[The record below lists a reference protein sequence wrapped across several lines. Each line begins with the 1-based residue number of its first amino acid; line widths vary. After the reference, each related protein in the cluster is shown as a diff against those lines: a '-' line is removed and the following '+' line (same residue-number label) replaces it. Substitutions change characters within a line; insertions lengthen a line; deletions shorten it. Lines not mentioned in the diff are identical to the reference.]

1 MQESPDTLIRKQNV
15 YARHKNGSTSYHMIV
30 PREFGE
36 AHDLEHNREVLVEY
50 GEVMTVRPL
59 KRRRVAST

>member
-1 MQESPDTLIRKQNV
+1 
-15 YARHKNGSTSYHMIV
+15 MIV

-59 KRRRVAST
+59 KRKRVAST